1 VALSRARR
9 EVTAW
14 QRLGREIYELR
25 KLIKSNAQTLETKTM
40 TDYDREV
47 LQRHMAARVTQLAR
61 LQKRFDHL
69 CPRNL

>member
-1 VALSRARR
+1 VPLSRSKRD
-9 EVTAW
+9 VTEW

-25 KLIKSNAQTLETKTM
+25 KLIKSNAQALETKTM

-61 LQKRFDHL
+61 LQKRPDYL
-69 CPRNL
+69 GPRNL